1 MKRYSLKLINVVQL
15 YHLGLNMW
23 REKRNKWKEIR
34 KLFAHVTYSDL
45 LRILQLLRREG
56 FYEGF
61 EGAAAIAEAREQ
73 QQQQPPKQLLRISL
87 GRIGAH
93 HVRSTCAYV
102 FSSMWHS
109 YVHTRSP
116 RTDTP
121 RAGTRAF
128 SKYYRTIFLPPPPR
142 AELCAWQPANADV
155 SIRIYRCLFSH
166 RTSSH
171 ERPIFSAI
179 ITRWY
184 RTFSFYGGIHRVITV
199 SIS

>member
-1 MKRYSLKLINVVQL
+1 MKRYSLKLINVIQ
-15 YHLGLNMW
+15 YHLGLNML

-34 KLFAHVTYSDL
+34 KLFAHVTYSVL

-142 AELCAWQPANADV
+142 ALSYAPDSQRMLTFLYASIDV
-155 SIRIYRCLFSH
+155 CFLIEHPRTNGRFSPPSLRDDTALFPS
-166 RTSSH
+166 TGAY
-171 ERPIFSAI
+171 IAF
-179 ITRWY
+179 
-184 RTFSFYGGIHRVITV
+184 ITV

>member
-1 MKRYSLKLINVVQL
+1 ML
-15 YHLGLNMW
+15 
-23 REKRNKWKEIR
+23 RNKIER
-34 KLFAHVTYSDL
+34 KLENFSTVS
-45 LRILQLLRREG
+45 RIPICLEFSNCSKGKG
-56 FYEGF
+56 FTKGSRWRQ
-61 EGAAAIAEAREQ
+61 AIAEAREQ

-93 HVRSTCAYV
+93 HVRNTCAYV
-102 FSSMWHS
+102 FSSMWCS

-142 AELCAWQPANADV
+142 VELCARQPANADV

-171 ERPIFSAI
+171 ERSISSAI
-179 ITRWY
+179 IVR
-184 RTFSFYGGIHRVITV
+184 
-199 SIS
+199 